1 MQRKR
6 WLIIKVKVISDFY
19 DSTAD
24 NILRRT
30 GDIIEVTEERFN
42 ALKGYVEK
50 IETKQTKDA

>member
-1 MQRKR
+1 M
-6 WLIIKVKVISDFY
+6 INIKVKVVSNFY

-42 ALKGYVEK
+42 ALNGYVEK

>member
-1 MQRKR
+1 M
-6 WLIIKVKVISDFY
+6 ITIKVKVISDFY

-30 GDIIEVTEERFN
+30 GDIIEVTEERFK

>member
-1 MQRKR
+1 MD
-6 WLIIKVKVISDFY
+6 LKVKIISDFY
-19 DSTAD
+19 DSATD

-30 GDIIEVTEERFN
+30 GEIIEVTEERYN